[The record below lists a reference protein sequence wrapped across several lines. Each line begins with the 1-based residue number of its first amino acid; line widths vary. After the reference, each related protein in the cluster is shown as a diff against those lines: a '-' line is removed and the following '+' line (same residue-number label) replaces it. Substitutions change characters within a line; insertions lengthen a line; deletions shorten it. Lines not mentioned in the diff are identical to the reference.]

1 MEGWTLHLVEPSHF
15 HAALLLQRLDSRI
28 IGHIL
33 IHAGTN
39 WNEAPF
45 LQSLHCLETCNW
57 DLGRLKIARSQDPIA
72 ELLRDHGRPLA
83 LLACENSLKADW
95 ALRLLLGNVPV
106 LCDKPLWINA
116 TTGKGLSDF
125 LRITNQDIFL
135 DDCMTERFEP
145 VFELQKLL
153 LTEKLP
159 GFEIR
164 SGPNARVR
172 FHLGNTHNL
181 AKTVAG
187 VPVGRERAFF
197 QIERNGDPFS
207 DVGVHLVDHYLRLMT
222 ALGISTTYLDRNP
235 GKVESDCKTIDPQ
248 SLSLNSG
255 TNAIPF
261 PIKQIWQGGNG
272 PSMSKIDTEWLP
284 AEDQPTPENQS
295 AIVHGEC
302 GSLAATFD
310 IPTNSMVLDLV
321 GLPVGERFNWIRIL
335 RENIAKFPEPWP
347 HTKMEETRFG
357 IRMIPPQST
366 RLAHSARFPKLF
378 EQFLNRIQQ
387 NRPLSLFERQKLLL
401 KYAITANSNRQP
413 S

>member
-28 IGHIL
+28 AGPIL
-33 IHAGTN
+33 VQAGTT
-39 WNEAPF
+39 WNEVPF
-45 LQSLHCLETCNW
+45 LRCLHSLETCNW
-57 DLGRLKIARSQDPIA
+57 DFGRLKFVRSQDPVA
-72 ELLRDHGRPLA
+72 EILRDHGRPLA
-83 LLACENSLKADW
+83 LLACENSLKADRT
-95 ALRLLLGNVPV
+95 LRLLVNNVPV

-164 SGPNARVR
+164 SGPQARVR
-172 FHLGNTHNL
+172 FHLGNTHNF

-187 VPVGRERAFF
+187 VPVGRERSFF
-197 QIERNGDPFS
+197 QIETNGDPFS

-222 ALGISTTYLDRNP
+222 ALGISTTFLDRNP
-235 GKVESDCKTIDPQ
+235 GKVESDWETIDFQ
-248 SLSLNSG
+248 SLSLSSG
-255 TNAIPF
+255 TNAILF

-272 PSMSKIDTEWLP
+272 PSMSKIDTEWIP
-284 AEDQPTPENQS
+284 AGNQATPENQY

-347 HTKMEETRFG
+347 HTQIEETRFG
-357 IRMIPPQST
+357 VRMKPPQST
-366 RLAHSARFPKLF
+366 GLAHSDRFSKVF